1 MNAILKR
8 SQLNLTNNFKKDNTM
23 NTVQGATQNKFR
35 ANIQNSSST
44 HAATIALL
52 PGHYDTLGIING
64 EIEQSATEPYA
75 VTKITSTVHYHST
88 TELTCAGVV
97 AHTVLDDVSA
107 TEVSYQGGYIIMT
120 AADSA
125 YTINN
130 FRRYIERNPM
140 ILKSMTIHSSTTTA
154 FEGNLKIQKTNPFN
168 RPAEIPIELDKFFS
182 TMQMQDGKI
191 DIDFSKDNLE
201 ISDDVLMLLVVPA
214 STTLGVTFRF

>member
-1 MNAILKR
+1 MNDILKR
-8 SQLNLTNNFKKDNTM
+8 SKLNLTNNFNTVNTM
-23 NTVQGATQNKFR
+23 ETVQGATQNKFR

-44 HAATIALL
+44 HSATVALL
-52 PGHYDTLGIING
+52 PGHYDTLGIINT
-64 EIEQSATEPYA
+64 ITQAATEPYA
-75 VTKITSTVHYHST
+75 VSAVTSAIHYHST
-88 TELTCAGVV
+88 TELACAGVT
-97 AHTVLDDVSA
+97 ANTVLDDVSA
-107 TEVSYQGGYIIMT
+107 TEVSYQGGYVIMT

-125 YTINN
+125 YTINS

-182 TMQMQDGKI
+182 VNQMQDGKI
-191 DIDFSKDNLE
+191 DVDFSKDNLE
-201 ISDDVLMLLVVPA
+201 LSDDVLMLLVVPA